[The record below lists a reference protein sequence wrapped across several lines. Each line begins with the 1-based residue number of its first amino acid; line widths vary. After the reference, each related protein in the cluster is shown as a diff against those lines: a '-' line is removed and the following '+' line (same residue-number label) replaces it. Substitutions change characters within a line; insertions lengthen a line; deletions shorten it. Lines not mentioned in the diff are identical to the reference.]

1 MTMRAS
7 DGQEE
12 KEMHGASAR
21 LSHKLPVVEVGQEA
35 RVHCPGW
42 ITWLGWMA
50 VALATVLGST
60 LAAAGTPA
68 PSPGAAKPVGELRLA
83 MAGIGVMRPIPWQET
98 PCSKGY
104 FTLLYDFLIGA
115 NADGSMSAANGV
127 AERWEMAPDGMTWT
141 FWLRRGT
148 TFHDGTEVSAEDVKW
163 SLEMVTKP
171 DSIAAFAARLRST
184 IKEIEVASPY
194 QLVIRTHKPDLWLAQ
209 DLSMAAGYEGA
220 ILPKKYF
227 ERVGADGFAAKAIG
241 SGPYKWVKGLAGSY
255 IQLEAVDRHWAEGVP
270 KYRRLTYTVVPEEN
284 TRIAMLQTGE
294 AEIIS
299 ASRER
304 VADLQAR
311 GFHVFVKERGSV
323 MGCYF
328 HQQWEGHPVGDRRVR
343 QALNLAINRE
353 EIVKFIF
360 AGQAKLMAMYPVGSF
375 AVAAGADAELQPY
388 AYDPVQAKQLLAE
401 AGYPQ
406 GFETTIYSY
415 AREDVPE
422 MTRLVEAIAG
432 YMAKIGVKLTIFS
445 TDYPVARTRRMNG
458 KMPGHLSCL
467 GTPNRSNAGD
477 LLTLIN
483 TLHHSSSRLT
493 DHKVPEL
500 DALIEEART
509 ATTEA
514 AAKQILG
521 QIHRWLYHDFATLP
535 IAEASIPFVADPKTV
550 VKWDLGR
557 TLYDNND
564 RDLIRR

>member
-1 MTMRAS
+1 MEDVS
-7 DGQEE
+7 P
-12 KEMHGASAR
+12 R
-21 LSHKLPVVEVGQEA
+21 LNSN
-35 RVHCPGW
+35 
-42 ITWLGWMA
+42 
-50 VALATVLGST
+50 LATVERGHNHRDLCAGLKALLRL
-60 LAAAGTPA
+60 LASLAVVAVSAALTAAGMPEPA
-68 PSPGAAKPVGELRLA
+68 AGVAKPAGELRLA

-98 PCSKGY
+98 PFSKGY

-115 NADGSMSAANGV
+115 NADGSISAANGV
-127 AERWEMAPDGMTWT
+127 AEKWEMSPDGMTWT
-141 FWLRRGT
+141 FWLRQGIS
-148 TFHDGTEVSAEDVKW
+148 FHDGSELSAEDVKW

-171 DSIAAFAARLRST
+171 ESSAAFAARLRGT
-184 IKEIEVASPY
+184 IKDIEVADPY
-194 QLVIRTHKPDLWLAQ
+194 TLIIRTHKPDLWLAQ

-227 ERVGADGFAAKAIG
+227 ERVGADGFAAKAVG

-255 IQLEAVDRHWAEGVP
+255 IQLEAVDKHWAEGVP
-270 KYRRLTYTVVPEEN
+270 KYKRLTYTVVPEEN

-304 VADLQAR
+304 VPDLQAR
-311 GFHVFVKERGSV
+311 GLNVFVKERGSV

-353 EIVKFIF
+353 EIVKFVF

-388 AYDPVQAKQLLAE
+388 PYDPARAKQLLAE
-401 AGYPQ
+401 AGYSN

-422 MTRLVEAIAG
+422 MTRLIEAIAG
-432 YMAKIGVKLTIFS
+432 YVAKIGVKLTIFS
-445 TDYPVARTRRMNG
+445 TEYPMARTRRMNG

-493 DHKVPEL
+493 DHQVPEL
-500 DALIEEART
+500 DTLIEGAQA

-514 AAKQILG
+514 EAKNILG
-521 QIHRWLYHDFATLP
+521 QIHRWLYADYATLP
-535 IAEASIPFVADPKTV
+535 IAEASIPFVADPKKVT
-550 VKWDLGR
+550 KWDLGR

>member
-1 MTMRAS
+1 
-7 DGQEE
+7 
-12 KEMHGASAR
+12 
-21 LSHKLPVVEVGQEA
+21 
-35 RVHCPGW
+35 
-42 ITWLGWMA
+42 LGVA
-50 VALATVLGST
+50 VLTQATLTADIVS
-60 LAAAGTPA
+60 AGTPGQVG
-68 PSPGAAKPVGELRLA
+68 GADKPAGELRMA

-98 PCSKGY
+98 PFAKGY
-104 FTLLYDFLIGA
+104 FTLLYDFLVGA
-115 NADGSMSAANGV
+115 NADGSMSMANGA
-127 AERWEMAPDGMTWT
+127 AEKWEMSPDGMTWS
-141 FWLRRGT
+141 FWIRQGI
-148 TFHDGTEVSAEDVKW
+148 TFHDGSELTAEDVKW

-171 DSIAAFAARLRST
+171 ESIAAFAARLRT
-184 IKEIEVASPY
+184 AIKAIAVVNAHK
-194 QLVIRTHKPDLWLAQ
+194 LIIHTHKPDLWLAQ

-227 ERVGADGFAAKAIG
+227 EQVGADGFAAKAVG

-255 IQLEAVDRHWAEGVP
+255 IQLEAVEKHWAEGVP
-270 KYRRLTYTVVPEEN
+270 KYKRLTYSVVPEEN

-304 VADLQAR
+304 VPDLQTR
-311 GFHVFVKERGSV
+311 GFNVFVKERGSV

-375 AVAAGADAELQPY
+375 AVAAGADPELQPY
-388 AYDPVQAKQLLAE
+388 AYDPAKAKQLLAE
-401 AGYPQ
+401 AGYPN

-422 MTRLVEAIAG
+422 LTRLVEAIAG
-432 YMAKIGVKLTIFS
+432 YMAKIGVKLNIFS
-445 TDYPVARTRRMNG
+445 TEYPVARTRRMTG
-458 KMPGHLSCL
+458 KMPGHMSCL

-483 TLHHSSSRLT
+483 TLHHSGSRLT

-500 DALIEEART
+500 DALIEA
-509 ATTEA
+509 AQAAKTEA
-514 AAKQILG
+514 EAKKLLG
-521 QIHRWLYHDFATLP
+521 DIHRWLYNDYATLP
-535 IAEASIPFVADPKTV
+535 IAEASIPFVADPKRVAT
-550 VKWDLGR
+550 WNLGR

-564 RDLIRR
+564 RDLIRW

>member
-1 MTMRAS
+1 MEDVS
-7 DGQEE
+7 V
-12 KEMHGASAR
+12 R
-21 LSHKLPVVEVGQEA
+21 LEVNPSTVELWQRHRGL
-35 RVHCPGW
+35 CSGL
-42 ITWLGWMA
+42 IA
-50 VALATVLGST
+50 VLTPLALAVTVTIGAA
-60 LAAAGTPA
+60 LAAAGTPE
-68 PSPGAAKPVGELRLA
+68 PTTSAAKPSGELRLA

-98 PCSKGY
+98 PFSKGY
-104 FTLLYDFLIGA
+104 FTLLYDFLIGT
-115 NADGSMSAANGV
+115 NADGSMSAANGA
-127 AERWEMAPDGMTWT
+127 AEKWEMSADGMTWT
-141 FWLRRGT
+141 FLLRKGI
-148 TFHDGTEVSAEDVKW
+148 TFHDGTELSAEDVKW

-171 DSIAAFAARLRST
+171 ESIAAFAARLRTT
-184 IKEIEVASPY
+184 IKESEVADP
-194 QLVIRTHKPDLWLAQ
+194 QTLIIRTHKPDLWLAQ

-227 ERVGADGFAAKAIG
+227 EQVGTDGFAAKAIG

-255 IQLEAVDRHWAEGVP
+255 IQLEAVDNHWAVGVP
-270 KYRRLTYTVVPEEN
+270 KYRRLTYAVVPEEN
-284 TRIAMLQTGE
+284 TRIAMIQTGE

-304 VADLQAR
+304 VPDLQAR
-311 GFHVFVKERGSV
+311 GFNVFVKERGSV

-375 AVAAGADAELQPY
+375 AVAAGADPELQPY
-388 AYDPVQAKQLLAE
+388 PHDPAKAKQLLAE
-401 AGYPQ
+401 AGYPN

-422 MTRLVEAIAG
+422 MTRLVEAITG

-445 TDYPVARTRRMNG
+445 TEYPVARTRRMNG
-458 KMPGHLSCL
+458 KMPGHISCL

-493 DHKVPEL
+493 DHQAPEL
-500 DALIEEART
+500 DTLIEAAQAATIEA
-509 ATTEA
+509 EA
-514 AAKQILG
+514 KKSLG
-521 QIHRWLYHDFATLP
+521 QIHRWLYNDYATLP
-535 IAEASIPFVADPKTV
+535 IAEASIPFVADPKKVT
-550 VKWDLGR
+550 KWDLGR